1 MAENP
6 RIATRDQLLH
16 RICGEYLEMPGL
28 RLRREQAQRLW
39 ALDKDACTELLE
51 ALVESKFLQRCAD
64 GSYARLSE
72 GTVGQP
78 LVSMT
83 NTPLAA
89 RPSARPVKKHSAA

>member
-1 MAENP
+1 
-6 RIATRDQLLH
+6 
-16 RICGEYLEMPGL
+16 MPGL

-72 GTVGQP
+72 GTVRQP
-78 LVSMT
+78 VSMT

-89 RPSARPVKKHSAA
+89 RPSARPLKKHSAA